1 MILSELKIIF
11 IFRELLYDNCR
22 CWERMVM
29 KSIYP
34 FLLNSRI
41 YSRSTRNE
49 LRNDSNRYVKFVPEF
64 LLSLPW
70 KRGIGLQSRS
80 LLANRLKS
88 HVTRKCWEILGRV
101 NFSDSRYSRDSRGEP
116 CNFNYIF
123 IEEERIYPWMID
135 NARGVI
141 FAGIVTYNL
150 FESSLFQ
157 PCGTSRSIS
166 NRGSIPPTRTWKYL
180 LYRALMSDHMHPFR
194 LIPSSFDG
202 SVRRV
207 FSPPPKKDNEIGK

>member
-166 NRGSIPPTRTWKYL
+166 NHSTHSHLEIPIISSPYVRPYASVSTYPLQLRWICTTSVL
-180 LYRALMSDHMHPFR
+180 S
-194 LIPSSFDG
+194 PS
-202 SVRRV
+202 
-207 FSPPPKKDNEIGK
+207 KKR